1 VCHAEIFCHILCYIE
16 QCETVYGYSFEVRL
30 KTAMWCHSEIF
41 CHMKG
46 WEIADFALKYIG

>member
-1 VCHAEIFCHILCYIE
+1 MCHAEIFCHILCYIE